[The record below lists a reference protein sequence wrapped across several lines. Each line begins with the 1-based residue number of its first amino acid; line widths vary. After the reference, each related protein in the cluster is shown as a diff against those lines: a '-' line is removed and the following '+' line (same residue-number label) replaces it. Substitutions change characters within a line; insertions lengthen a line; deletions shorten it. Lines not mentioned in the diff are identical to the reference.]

1 MCYYIELL
9 FSLLNS
15 NDKLSFHYIVF
26 NFYYILIMIKN
37 EVYDDT
43 KDHLV
48 SEFNPQQVSM
58 TPNEEHF
65 SFIHIDEDD
74 IDNKSAHSEPQQ
86 IKREQNTKPFS
97 KFLHSLP
104 FIISMMFILSL
115 YTLYL
120 NFTVI
125 ALINNSKNEI
135 SIRNISKIDKYSIKG
150 GIYFIIFNVLFT
162 MTLFCLFRLVMTS
175 PGYVDDKEYISIFNW
190 DNVIN
195 NKFGNFKGVALDE
208 QFEQNDISRMFK
220 KNCDVKLINKKISLI
235 KILSFLLAEK
245 LHPKKIC
252 KKCKI
257 IKPEKAHHCKI
268 CKRCVRQ
275 FNHHCFLLYT
285 CIGLYNYKFYLL
297 CVIYSLSLLSFML
310 STSIETFITLYSK
323 QFYSLH
329 TKIYIGFLITLI
341 IFTVFIM
348 NLCIIHIS
356 NFFCNTKHWYSTW
369 ECFGDEANWL
379 SYVLPTTPKFN
390 YEGYFRIEK
399 QN

>member
-15 NDKLSFHYIVF
+15 NDILSLHYIVF

-115 YTLYL
+115 YNLYL

-162 MTLFCLFRLVMTS
+162 MTLICLFRLVTTS

-220 KNCDVKLINKKISLI
+220 KNCDVKFIGTDITMWDVKWESSN
-235 KILSFLLAEK
+235 
-245 LHPKKIC
+245 
-252 KKCKI
+252 
-257 IKPEKAHHCKI
+257 PEKI
-268 CKRCVRQ
+268 TIDESGGY
-275 FNHHCFLLYT
+275 CFEKYP
-285 CIGLYNYKFYLL
+285 IGKGNVTFTTKLGN
-297 CVIYSLSLLSFML
+297 
-310 STSIETFITLYSK
+310 ETFS
-323 QFYSLH
+323 F
-329 TKIYIGFLITLI
+329 
-341 IFTVFIM
+341 IFEYNTCELPEEVG
-348 NLCIIHIS
+348 CIII
-356 NFFCNTKHWYSTW
+356 Y
-369 ECFGDEANWL
+369 
-379 SYVLPTTPKFN
+379 
-390 YEGYFRIEK
+390 
-399 QN
+399 